1 MLPWSAARAGDPVDA
16 IETPALV
23 LDLEAFE
30 RNMAA
35 MASALAGT
43 GLRLRPHAKSHK
55 TPEIARRQIAA
66 GAVGICC
73 QKVSEAAVFVEAGIT
88 DVLVTNEVVGRSR
101 LDRLARLAG
110 RARIGVL
117 VDHAE
122 QVSALAR
129 AIGAAGTQID
139 VYIELNV
146 GGRCGIAPGEPAL
159 DLARRVAAAPGLRL
173 VGLQVYH
180 GPAQHMRRPE
190 DRAAAIARATEIAR
204 EMRQSLESEGL
215 GRLRIT
221 GAGTGTFGHERD
233 SGVFDELQ
241 PGSYIFMDRDY
252 ADNAV
257 GAGELRFE
265 HALFIK
271 TTVMS
276 RPTADRAIVDAG
288 LKASSVDSGLP
299 TIWQASGL
307 RYIKASDEHGVVEI
321 GEGAGSPALGQSLW
335 LVPGHCD
342 PTVNLYD
349 ELVCVRAGRVEA
361 VWPVSARGASL

>member
-1 MLPWSAARAGDPVDA
+1 MSPWSAARPGDPVDA

-23 LDLEAFE
+23 LDLDAFE
-30 RNMAA
+30 GNLRTMAQA
-35 MASALAGT
+35 VAGT

-110 RARIGVL
+110 KARIGVL
-117 VDHAE
+117 VDHPE
-122 QVSALAR
+122 QVRALAE
-129 AIGAAGTQID
+129 AVVAAGTQID

-146 GGRCGIAPGEPAL
+146 GGRCGVAPGAPAL
-159 DLARRVAAAPGLRL
+159 DLARRAAACSGLRL
-173 VGLQVYH
+173 AGLQVYH
-180 GPAQHMRRPE
+180 GPAQHMRSPA
-190 DRAAAIARATEIAR
+190 DRAAAIARAAQTAR
-204 EMRQSLESEGL
+204 EMRASIEAEGL

-241 PGSYIFMDRDY
+241 PGSYVFMDRDY
-252 ADNAV
+252 ADNTP
-257 GAGELRFE
+257 GEGDLRFD
-265 HALFIK
+265 HALFVK
-271 TTVMS
+271 ATVMS
-276 RPTADRAIVDAG
+276 RPAADRAIVDAG
-288 LKASSVDSGLP
+288 LKSSSVDSGMP
-299 TIWQASGL
+299 AVWRAPGL
-307 RYIKASDEHGVVEI
+307 RYLKASDEHGVIEV
-321 GEGAGSPALGQSLW
+321 GEGASPALGDALW
-335 LVPGHCD
+335 LIPGHCD

-349 ELVCVRAGRVEA
+349 ELICVRAGRVEA

>member
-1 MLPWSAARAGDPVDA
+1 MSPWSAARPGDPVDA

-23 LDLEAFE
+23 LDLDAFE
-30 RNMAA
+30 RNLRTMAQA
-35 MASALAGT
+35 VAGT

-101 LDRLARLAG
+101 LERLARLAG

-117 VDHAE
+117 VDHPE
-122 QVSALAR
+122 QVRALAE
-129 AIGAAGTQID
+129 AVAAVGTQIE

-146 GGRCGIAPGEPAL
+146 GGRCGVAPGAPVL
-159 DLARRVAAAPGLRL
+159 DLARQAAASAGLRL
-173 VGLQVYH
+173 TGLQVYH
-180 GPAQHMRRPE
+180 GPAQHMRSPA
-190 DRAAAIARATEIAR
+190 DRAAAIARAARTAR
-204 EMRQSLESEGL
+204 EMRALIEAEGL

-241 PGSYIFMDRDY
+241 PGSYVFMDRDY
-252 ADNAV
+252 ADNTP
-257 GAGELRFE
+257 GDGESRFE
-265 HALFIK
+265 HALFVRS
-271 TTVMS
+271 TVMS
-276 RPTADRAIVDAG
+276 RPSADRAVVDAG
-288 LKASSVDSGLP
+288 LKASSVDSGMP
-299 TIWQASGL
+299 TVWRAPGL
-307 RYIKASDEHGVVEI
+307 RYLKASDEHGVIEV
-321 GEGAGSPALGQSLW
+321 GEGAGLALGDALW

-349 ELVCVRAGRVEA
+349 ELVCVRGDRVEA